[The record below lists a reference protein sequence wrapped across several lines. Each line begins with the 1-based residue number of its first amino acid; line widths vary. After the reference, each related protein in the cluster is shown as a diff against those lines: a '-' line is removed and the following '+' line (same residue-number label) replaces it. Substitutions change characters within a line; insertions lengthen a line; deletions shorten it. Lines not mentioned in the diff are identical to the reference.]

1 MERVGFLMSWM
12 DNLKVAYKLIVLNI
26 VALLGMVVIGGF
38 GYFALQDA
46 KADINRMYQV
56 NLKNIDLAGQARH
69 AMRMAQLQAILGPL
83 NGDPAVFQGRM
94 DRFNNSLAEM
104 DKNIV
109 DYIEINRDTPELI
122 QQLNKIQGL
131 WDTFKQKTSTL
142 IAMRPPTN
150 GDTSAIAAHRN
161 QAISYYDANLL
172 QLGLDV
178 GNELAA
184 LQQLSRDISEKE
196 IKATEEEIEATTRNV
211 IIAMIA
217 CAVVLIGT
225 SIAITKAVTT
235 PLNNMIHICNKLRD
249 GDFRD
254 KGHTA
259 EPRGDEFGLMNT
271 AVFDMRTTINQLMK
285 KTSATAEQL
294 AASSEELTASA
305 HQSAQASE
313 QVAQSVTNSAAAVA
327 EQQQN
332 VSDAMD
338 AISHAMNSI
347 KALNEA
353 SVVVGEKV
361 DEAAKQAAY
370 GSTAIE
376 TAVNKILSVEKI
388 VNISAGTVDKLGQRS
403 KEIGQI
409 VEAISG
415 IAEQT
420 NLLALNAAI
429 EAARA
434 GEHGRGFAVVADEVR
449 KLAEESQKAAQ
460 KIASLIGAIQQDTD
474 DAVASMHEGSV
485 AVKEGTKSVEELR
498 TSFENIGNASGQVT
512 DRTRSME
519 NDIKSVSD
527 DTNLIQTR
535 SEKISENSNR
545 VASEMESVSA
555 ASEEQSASAGEI
567 ASASDALAN
576 LAQDLQNSLQHFK
589 F

>member
-1 MERVGFLMSWM
+1 MGWM
-12 DNLKVAYKLIVLNI
+12 DNMKVAYKLIVLNI
-26 VALLGMVVIGGF
+26 VALLGMVAIGVF
-38 GYFALQDA
+38 GYVALQDA
-46 KADINRMYQV
+46 KDAIDRMYEV

-69 AMRMAQLQAILGPL
+69 AMRMSQLQAILAPL
-83 NGDPAVFQGRM
+83 TSDQTTFQSRL
-94 DRFNNSLAEM
+94 DRYNAHIAEM

-109 DYIEINRDTPELI
+109 DYIAINKDTPELI
-122 QQLNKIQGL
+122 QQLNKIQSG
-131 WDTFKQKTSTL
+131 WDEFKQKTAHTVN
-142 IAMRPPTN
+142 MRPPIG
-150 GDTSAIAAHRN
+150 GDQSAIAAHRKEVLD
-161 QAISYYDANLL
+161 YYEANIKD
-172 QLGLDV
+172 LGLSV
-178 GNELAA
+178 GEDLED
-184 LQQLSRDISEKE
+184 LQQLSRDISERE
-196 IKATEEEIEATTRNV
+196 IKANAESIDGTTRNV
-211 IIAMIA
+211 IIAMA
-217 CAVVLIGT
+217 VCALILVLT
-225 SIAITKAVTT
+225 SIAITKAITA
-235 PLNNMIHICNKLRD
+235 PLSQMIHICNKLRD

-254 KGHTA
+254 KGNTS
-259 EPRGDEFGLMNT
+259 EPRGDEFGLMTN

-294 AASSEELTASA
+294 AASSQELTASA

-313 QVAQSVTNSAAAVA
+313 QVAQSVTNSASAVA

-338 AISHAMNSI
+338 AIDHAMGSI

-353 SVVVGEKV
+353 SVIVGEKV

-370 GSTAIE
+370 GSEAIE
-376 TAVNKILSVEKI
+376 TAVEKILSVEKI
-388 VNISAGTVDKLGQRS
+388 VNLSAGTVDKLGQRS

-512 DRTRSME
+512 DRTRSMA
-519 NDIKSVSD
+519 NDITSVSN
-527 DTNLIQTR
+527 DTNLIKTR

-555 ASEEQSASAGEI
+555 ASEQQSASAGEI